1 MKRTLSGIWLACFF
15 SLNACGGDDESNDE
29 AKTCD
34 YAAQTGCKDDL
45 VCERVSGAT
54 ESTGCFAPV
63 MIEGRV
69 VRTDDPT
76 QGIEGARV
84 VARDENGAAV
94 SLSSATSSADGS
106 YSLRVPATRAEDG
119 TPTVPEVLLRADAE
133 GFATFP
139 SGLRVALP
147 VDVSKVSKTDDVYR
161 VENDSTLIGLDALEA
176 GDFGRI
182 SGHVLADN
190 AAGTLVVAG
199 AASGIAD
206 ADGSYVVF
214 NVPAGTLDV
223 RGFAAGLSLESAQ
236 ATVKAGEETA
246 GIDLAMSDAGLGTIN
261 GDLSFVNA
269 SASSTSVVLV
279 VESTFNAALA
289 RGEVPPGLRAFPV
302 TGKYTFTDVPA
313 GDYIV
318 LAAFENDELVRDPDE
333 SIGGTE
339 LQHVTVAGAAVDV
352 PGFKITGAL
361 DVVGPGAEA
370 PEPVTADITFEWAD
384 DSSEDGY
391 ELTVLDTFG
400 VEVWKD
406 TDVPRVTGSATVT
419 HAYAGDALAPGYYQF
434 RAVSWR
440 EEKGTAGGRTYI
452 SATEDLKGVFI
463 VE

>member
-1 MKRTLSGIWLACFF
+1 MKRTLTGIWLACFF

-29 AKTCD
+29 PKCD
-34 YAAQTGCKDDL
+34 HTAQTGCEDGQ
-45 VCERVSGAT
+45 VCERVTGEAET
-54 ESTGCFAPV
+54 TGCFAPV

-106 YSLRVPATRAEDG
+106 YSLRVPATRTEDG
-119 TPTVPEVLLRADAE
+119 TPTVPELLLRADAA

-147 VDVSKVSKTDDVYR
+147 VNVSTVSKAGEAYR

-190 AAGTLVVAG
+190 AAGTLVVAD

-206 ADGSYVVF
+206 ADGSYVIF
-214 NVPAGTLDV
+214 NVPAGTREV

-236 ATVKAGEETA
+236 ATVKAGAETE
-246 GIDLAMSDAGLGTIN
+246 GIDLAVSGAGLGTVN

-269 SASSTSVVLV
+269 SANSTSVVLV

-302 TGKYTFTDVPA
+302 TGKYSFADVPA

-339 LQHVTVAGAAVDV
+339 LQHVTVASAAVDV

-361 DVVGPGAEA
+361 DVVGPGADA
-370 PEPVTADITFEWAD
+370 PELVTADIAFEWAD

-406 TDVPRVTGSATVT
+406 TEVPRVTGSATVT
-419 HAYAGDALAPGYYQF
+419 HAYGGDTLVPGYYQF

-440 EEKGTAGGRTYI
+440 EEKGAAGGRTYI